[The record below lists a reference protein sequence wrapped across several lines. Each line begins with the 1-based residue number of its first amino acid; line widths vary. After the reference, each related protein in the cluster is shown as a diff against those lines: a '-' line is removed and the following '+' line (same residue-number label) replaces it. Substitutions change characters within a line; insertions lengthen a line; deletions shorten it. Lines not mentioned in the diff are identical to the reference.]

1 MQPCRQQCMPGVPR
15 AHDCAG
21 GSRPASPA
29 PTWRACVP
37 PARCAPATRS
47 VSAPPR
53 LTTADDLFSFV
64 ARLRFVMEDPTQL
77 LSGSVASYV
86 LGQLALGKAPADV
99 AVPGLTGVTCPPS
112 AS

>member
-1 MQPCRQQCMPGVPR
+1 MENGSLEVQSERLPVPFDHVMIATFCLTALNGVSGR
-15 AHDCAG
+15 KNLVDVG
-21 GSRPASPA
+21 RPSTAVT
-29 PTWRACVP
+29 PT
-37 PARCAPATRS
+37 TRS

-86 LGQLALGKAPADV
+86 LGQLALGKQPADV
-99 AVPGLTGVTCPPS
+99 AIPG
-112 AS
+112 